1 MIYAHKGLAEL
12 SYLSNEPLQRPG
24 FLQFFAIAPDSSLG
38 EIAPSSQSPTLNGS
52 NHSLLS
58 ISVSCMK
65 QSEGLGPSA
74 SQSAAVPE
82 CSDTAF
88 IAVSRRRAQRRG
100 NKASSLPRCSCQLL
114 GSV

>member
-24 FLQFFAIAPDSSLG
+24 FLQLFAIAPDSSLG
-38 EIAPSSQSPTLNGS
+38 KIAPSSQSSPLNGS

-58 ISVSCMK
+58 TSSFCMK
-65 QSEGLGPSA
+65 QAEGLSPSA

-82 CSDTAF
+82 CSDIAF
-88 IAVSRRRAQRRG
+88 IAVGRCKAQRG
-100 NKASSLPRCSCQLL
+100 F
-114 GSV
+114 SVAAANF